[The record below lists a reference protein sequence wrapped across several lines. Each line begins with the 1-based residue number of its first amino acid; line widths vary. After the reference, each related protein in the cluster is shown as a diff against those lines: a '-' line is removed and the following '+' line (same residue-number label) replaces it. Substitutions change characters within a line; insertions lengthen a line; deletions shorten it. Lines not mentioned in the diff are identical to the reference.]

1 MAERVDVCIVGSGF
15 GGAITAW
22 RLAELYVAAGAD
34 AKNILVLERGRRFKH
49 TEFKQ
54 SMAVD
59 HLSEVYNLIQ
69 STQGS
74 GAQFVTANAVGGGSN
89 LYLAASLRSPTE
101 NFERRDHSPDDG
113 PDRRMWP
120 KEISR
125 ASLTPYSAR
134 AERALRVPQP
144 RWNEIS
150 KSGGLW

>member
-34 AKNILVLERGRRFKH
+34 PKNILVLERGRRFKH
-49 TEFKQ
+49 SEFKQ

-69 STQGS
+69 STQGA
-74 GAQFVTANAVGGGSN
+74 GAQFVAANAVGGGSN

-101 NFERRDHSPDDG
+101 NFERRDHAPDDG
-113 PDRRMWP
+113 EDRRMWP
-120 KEISR
+120 KEVSR
-125 ASLTPYSAR
+125 ASLNPYYAR
-134 AERALRVPQP
+134 VERGLR
-144 RWNEIS
+144 
-150 KSGGLW
+150 